1 MITNQNS
8 TEVLREEILA
18 DARREGEEIVICAK
32 QDAEVILTRAAAEAD
47 QVRQDRLDQARA
59 EAARKSELILA
70 TVPVETGR
78 LRAARIESLLESVY
92 EEACQRLL
100 THEGFEYREAVIGLA
115 SHAISQMAG
124 VDFVVKLSD
133 ADHTILG
140 DSLTDEIVRRV
151 GRPVS
156 ITILHEPGITGGGVV
171 IEDAEARQIWDNRLV
186 KRLERLWPELR
197 RQIAIQAAFV
207 PKMGSGGN
215 NP

>member
-18 DARREGEEIVICAK
+18 DARKEGEEIIICARR
-32 QDAEVILTRAAAEAD
+32 DAEVLLTRAAAEAD

-59 EAARKSELILA
+59 EAARKSALILA

-78 LRAARIESLLESVY
+78 LRAARVEALLDSVY
-92 EEACQRLL
+92 EEVCQRLL
-100 THEGFEYREAVIGLA
+100 TREGFEYREAVIALA

-124 VDFVVKLSD
+124 VDFVLKLSD
-133 ADHTILG
+133 GDYTILG
-140 DSLTDEIVRRV
+140 DGLTGEIARRV

-156 ITILHEPGITGGGVV
+156 ITISHEPGITGGGVV
-171 IEDAEARQIWDNRLV
+171 IEDAEARQVWDNRLV

-197 RQIAIQAAFV
+197 RLIAVETSLV
-207 PKMGSGGN
+207 PTIVKSE
-215 NP
+215 